1 MIIRKFVLSLWLL
14 LVLSA
19 CGGQKLN
26 PQTIRAAQTYYA
38 QSVSV
43 TPGPGFSAGIVLR
56 RGTPDEL
63 ARYLAHEV
71 QTGLQSDLQK
81 AMRGRLPAAV
91 SVTLTN
97 IHTGPSVFQSP
108 KTTVQATVTITDAAS
123 GATVVQFPVTVDDSE
138 MQNRTNA
145 NPLAALAGSVILDA
159 VTGAKDLTMWHLAR
173 MLRGEIKV
181 QLGSKSLF

>member
-26 PQTIRAAQTYYA
+26 PQAISAAQTYYA

-43 TPGPGFSAGIVLR
+43 TPAPGFSAGIVLR

-63 ARYLAHEV
+63 ARYLANEV
-71 QTGLQSDLQK
+71 QTGLQSDLRK

-91 SVTLTN
+91 SVTLTH
-97 IHTGPSVFQSP
+97 IETGPSVFQSP

-123 GATVVQFPVTVDDSE
+123 GATVVQFPVTVDDSA
-138 MQNRTNA
+138 MQNQTNS
-145 NPLAALAGSVILDA
+145 NPLAAVAGAAILSA
-159 VTGAKDLTMWHLAR
+159 ATGAKDITMWNLAR
-173 MLRGEIKV
+173 VLRGDIKV